1 MTRSSALSPSLTQTT
16 VRERSAGAPRRAST
30 GQILRA
36 AEREFGRDGYKG
48 ASMSAIAA
56 AAGLPKANIHYY
68 FGTKEDLYRAVL
80 ENILDNWLGDATVWI
95 HAGASPRAAL
105 EGYVR
110 AKIAF
115 SRDRPDASRIF
126 AHEVL
131 QGAPNIQT
139 YFNGALR
146 QHVQTLEDVFRI
158 WQRSGQMRPI
168 NGSHLMFCIWA
179 MTQTYADM
187 SAQIGAVLGKAT
199 LASQDY
205 DDAASTIIA
214 LVLNGIETN

>member
-1 MTRSSALSPSLTQTT
+1 MTRSSALTPSLTLAT
-16 VRERSAGAPRRAST
+16 VQDRPAGAPRRAST

-80 ENILDNWLGDATVWI
+80 ENILDDWLADATVWI
-95 HAGASPRAAL
+95 NADASPRAAL

-131 QGAPNIQT
+131 QGAPNIQG
-139 YFNGALR
+139 YFDTALR
-146 QHVQTLEDVFRI
+146 RHVRTLEEVFTL
-158 WQRSGQMRPI
+158 WQRNGLMRPI
-168 NGSHLMFCIWA
+168 NGPHLMFCIWA

-187 SAQIGAVLGKAT
+187 SAQVCGVLGKT
-199 LASQDY
+199 VLAKQDY
-205 DDAASTIIA
+205 DDAATTIIG
-214 LVLNGIETN
+214 LVLNGIETT

>member
-1 MTRSSALSPSLTQTT
+1 MTRSSALSPSLTLTT
-16 VRERSAGAPRRAST
+16 IHDRPAGAPRRAST

-48 ASMSAIAA
+48 ASMAAIAA

-95 HAGASPRAAL
+95 HPDATPRAAL

-115 SRDRPDASRIF
+115 SRERPDASRIF

-131 QGAPNIQT
+131 QGAPNIQG
-139 YFNGALR
+139 YFNTALR
-146 QHVQTLEDVFRI
+146 QHVQTLEDVFRA
-158 WQRSGQMRPI
+158 WQRAGQMRPI
-168 NGSHLMFCIWA
+168 NGAHLMFCIWA

-187 SAQIGAVLGKAT
+187 SAQVCAVLGKAT
-199 LASQDY
+199 LAEKEY
-205 DDAASTIIA
+205 DDAATTIIA
-214 LVLNGIETN
+214 LVLNGIETT

>member
-1 MTRSSALSPSLTQTT
+1 MSRPSPLAPSLTLATAQ
-16 VRERSAGAPRRAST
+16 ERPVGAPRRAST

-48 ASMSAIAA
+48 ASMAGIAA

-95 HAGASPRAAL
+95 HADATPRAAL
-105 EGYVR
+105 EGYIR
-110 AKIAF
+110 SKIAF

-131 QGAPNIQT
+131 QGAPNIQN
-139 YFNGALR
+139 YFNTSLR
-146 QHVQTLEDVFRI
+146 DYAQTLEDVFSI
-158 WQRSGQMRPI
+158 WQRTGQMRPI
-168 NGSHLMFCIWA
+168 NGAHFLFCIWA

-187 SAQIGAVLGKAT
+187 SAQVCTVLRKPA
-199 LASQDY
+199 LAEQDY
-205 DDAASTIIA
+205 NDAANTIIT
-214 LVLNGIETN
+214 LILNGIEMT